1 MRRRVSPKPDEAH
14 AREKL
19 AALGTRRNV
28 RVEQKPQDLLRCF
41 VHRSGSISLPNQERI
56 GGRLDLVS
64 KSIAIDTTHQISLD
78 GDTALDP
85 SGGPGR
91 LSGRIVPCVGERENS
106 LSQAA
111 AIGFQKDCENLKMVA
126 RSVGDAGQSAIGRLH
141 DTDMCHARCCGSF
154 RSCGVDHERTLKPY
168 FLRENAAIVSLGFYL
183 GASAHRR
190 CARSPHRDAIV
201 VATRQSL
208 MFTFE
213 SPENRV

>member
-1 MRRRVSPKPDEAH
+1 MSPKPDEAH

-56 GGRLDLVS
+56 GGRLDLES

-201 VATRQSL
+201 AATRQSP

-213 SPENRV
+213 SPEYRV

>member
-1 MRRRVSPKPDEAH
+1 MKRT
-14 AREKL
+14 RERKL
-19 AALGTRRNV
+19 ATLGTRRNV

-111 AIGFQKDCENLKMVA
+111 AIGLQKDCENLKMVA
-126 RSVGDAGQSAIGRLH
+126 PSVGG
-141 DTDMCHARCCGSF
+141 CGSVSDRAASRYRHVPRALLRF
-154 RSCGVDHERTLKPY
+154 LPILWRRRRTDP
-168 FLRENAAIVSLGFYL
+168 
-183 GASAHRR
+183 
-190 CARSPHRDAIV
+190 
-201 VATRQSL
+201 
-208 MFTFE
+208 
-213 SPENRV
+213 